1 MSRGLDEKNQYHPK
15 MLKKSTFAERLE
27 FALNMH
33 GVPMEAP
40 KVHVF
45 VARRAKELGIPN
57 PAKSRQ
63 TIHNWLK
70 GKSPD
75 PVGYARLSVILNVST
90 YWLIMGEYP
99 PLVPATPSRAPQR
112 VPSPIN
118 QGSTGLST
126 W

>member
-1 MSRGLDEKNQYHPK
+1 

-33 GVPMEAP
+33 GVPMEPP
-40 KVHVF
+40 KVHTF
-45 VARRAKELGIPN
+45 VSRRAKDLGIPN

-70 GKSPD
+70 GKTPD
-75 PVGYARLSVILNVST
+75 PEGYARLSVILNVST

-99 PLVPATPSRAPQR
+99 PLVPANPSQALQR
-112 VPSPIN
+112 VPARS
-118 QGSTGLST
+118 
-126 W
+126 

>member
-1 MSRGLDEKNQYHPK
+1 MS
-15 MLKKSTFAERLE
+15 KKTTFAERLE

-40 KVHVF
+40 RVHAF
-45 VARRAKELGIPN
+45 VERRAKELNIPN

-70 GKSPD
+70 GKTPD
-75 PVGYARLSVILNVST
+75 PVGYARLSLILNVSL

-99 PLVPATPSRAPQR
+99 PLVPANSRQAPQR
-112 VPSPIN
+112 APVRS
-118 QGSTGLST
+118 
-126 W
+126 